1 MNRHLVICDDMPFGK
16 AKKEL
21 KKPQPQLDKEL
32 TLDDIIKISKDKKTI
47 RSNRK
52 RKEYT
57 KELFLEYLDFH
68 YNNDEDFM

>member
-1 MNRHLVICDDMPFGK
+1 MNRHLVICDDMSFGQ

-21 KKPQPQLDKEL
+21 KKPQTHIEKEL

-68 YNNDEDFM
+68 YNNDDDFM